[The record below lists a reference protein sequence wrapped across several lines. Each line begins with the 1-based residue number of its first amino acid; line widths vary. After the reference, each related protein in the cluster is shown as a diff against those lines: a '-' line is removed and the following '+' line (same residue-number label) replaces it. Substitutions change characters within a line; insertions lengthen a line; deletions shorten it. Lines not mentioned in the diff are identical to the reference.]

1 MKKSP
6 GLIIAIIVL
15 IIVVIIAIHMTVRSV
30 RPYSP
35 AGPYV
40 NQTSFEGFYAKS
52 SNPKHTTYSTYPD
65 NQAIDQ
71 KVSHNIVSTASAN
84 TYQPLWGFGGLFG
97 PPATPDNNLDTY
109 SKAPGGMTPQC
120 VNWSNGMS
128 NSMGYLCLD
137 TKQLQLLTTRGGNQM
152 GNASQIGGP

>member
-6 GLIIAIIVL
+6 GLIIAVVILIV
-15 IIVVIIAIHMTVRSV
+15 VVIIAIHMTVRTV
-30 RPYSP
+30 MPYSP

-40 NQTSFEGFYAKS
+40 NQTPFEGFYAKPPRQHVS
-52 SNPKHTTYSTYPD
+52 YSTYPD
-65 NQAIDQ
+65 NVAIDQ

-97 PPATPDNNLDTY
+97 PPNTPDNNLDIY
-109 SKAPGGMTPQC
+109 STAPGGMTPQC
-120 VNWSNGMS
+120 ANWSNGMS

-137 TKQLQLLTTRGGNQM
+137 TKQLQLLTTRGANQM
-152 GNASQIGGP
+152 GNVSQIGGY